1 MSNPEAAPPRPHQFA
16 SDNQSGICP
25 EAWEALAR
33 ANADHT
39 PSYGRDALTQRAA
52 DLVREL
58 FETDC
63 DVYFLFNGTAAN
75 SLALASLGRSYQAA
89 ICHEDAH
96 VHTSEC
102 GAPQF
107 FSGGMKL
114 MTCPGPAGKIDPA
127 ALKQL
132 VVERLDIHKAQ
143 PRVLSITQATELG
156 TVYTPAEVRALSDIA
171 KGARM
176 HLHMDGARFFNAAA
190 SLGCAPAD
198 ITWKAGVD
206 VLTLGGTKNGMAM
219 AEAVVFFDRALGEDF
234 GYRCLQGG
242 QVASKMRFMTAQW
255 VGVLE
260 TNAWRRHAAH
270 ANAMATRLGNAMR
283 DVPGVTLLFPVQSNA
298 VFADMSPQLQ
308 EALRD
313 RGWSFFPFVGDRGV
327 RLMCSWDT
335 TKDDVD
341 QFVQDVRAV
350 TG

>member
-1 MSNPEAAPPRPHQFA
+1 MEARRPQRLRQFA

-33 ANADHT
+33 ANADHC

-58 FETDC
+58 FDTDC

-114 MTCPGPAGKIDPA
+114 LTCPGAAGKLDPA
-127 ALKQL
+127 ALKEL
-132 VVERLDIHKAQ
+132 VVERLDIHRAQ
-143 PRVLSITQATELG
+143 PRVLSITQATEMG

-171 KGARM
+171 RDARM
-176 HLHMDGARFFNAAA
+176 RVHMDGARFFNAAA
-190 SLGCAPAD
+190 SLGCAPAE

-219 AEAVVFFDRALGEDF
+219 AEAVVFFDGALGEEF

-260 TNAWRRHAAH
+260 SAAWRRHATH
-270 ANAMATRLGNAMR
+270 ANAMASRLATALR
-283 DVPGVTLLFPVQSNA
+283 DVRDVRLLFPVQSNA
-298 VFADMSPQLQ
+298 VFADMSPALQ
-308 EALRD
+308 QALRE
-313 RGWSFFPFVGDRGV
+313 RGWSFFPFVGERGV

-335 TKDDVD
+335 TESDVD
-341 QFVQDVRAV
+341 QLAADVKTWASV
-350 TG
+350 S